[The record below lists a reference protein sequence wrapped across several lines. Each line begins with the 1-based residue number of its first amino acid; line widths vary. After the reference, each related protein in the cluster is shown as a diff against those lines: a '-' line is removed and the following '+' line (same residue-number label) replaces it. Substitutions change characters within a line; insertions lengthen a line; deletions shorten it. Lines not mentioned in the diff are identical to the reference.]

1 MNKNDAIY
9 KINRLA
15 LKRIPFLFIID
26 FDMKMPLVLTVEEA
40 AEQKIQFCFSDKPK
54 TPTITPKVKNFSFT
68 KHPVDYESYM
78 ASFEKVMQNI
88 KNGNTY
94 LINLTLPTK
103 IETNLT
109 LEEIYNLSR
118 TKYKLLVPG
127 KFVVFSPETF
137 VRIDNGKIY
146 SYPMKGTIDASIEN
160 AADKILNDPKELAEH
175 TTIVDLIRND
185 LSMVAKNVAVERFRY
200 IDEITTNEKKLL
212 QVSSVISGELA
223 DNYLNQLGELIFMLL
238 PAGSVTGAPKKKT
251 VEIIKE
257 AEDYE
262 RGYYTG
268 VCGYFDGKNLESAVM
283 IRFIEN
289 ISGTLYY
296 KSGGGITFQ
305 SDPKLE
311 YQELI
316 DKVYVPII

>member
-1 MNKNDAIY
+1 MNKSDAIY

-15 LKRIPFLFIID
+15 LKKIPFLFVID
-26 FDMKMPLVLTVEEA
+26 FDMKDSMVLTHEETESEGIKYNFTGKTEIPFRDEA
-40 AEQKIQFCFSDKPK
+40 AKKILFK
-54 TPTITPKVKNFSFT
+54 
-68 KHPVDYESYM
+68 KHPVSYEKYLL
-78 ASFEKVMQNI
+78 SFNKIITNI
-88 KNGNTY
+88 NNGNTY
-94 LINLTLPTK
+94 LLNLTLATR

-118 TKYKLLVPG
+118 AKYKLLIPG

-137 VRIDNGKIY
+137 VRIKKGKIY
-146 SYPMKGTIDASIEN
+146 SYPMKGTIDAAIEN
-160 AADKILNDPKELAEH
+160 AEEKILNDQKEFSEH

-185 LSMVAKNVAVERFRY
+185 LSMVARNVSVEKFRY
-200 IDEITTNEKKLL
+200 IDEISTNEKKLL
-212 QVSSVISGELA
+212 QVSSVISGELPH
-223 DNYLNQLGELIFMLL
+223 NYLNELGELIFALL

-251 VEIIKE
+251 IQIIKE
-257 AEDYE
+257 TEGYE

-268 VCGYFDGKNLESAVM
+268 VCGYFDGENLESAVM

-289 ISGTLYY
+289 IDGTLYY

-305 SDPKLE
+305 SDPQLE